1 MAEPMP
7 QPQPR
12 VERRAVPPRVEPDWS
27 RVRAFLAGASSAVV
41 VLLAFLIPSL
51 QDQWDRRQTRIAVDR
66 YVAVGERLLKEAHY
80 ASAEQS
86 FDRAVELAGFQRYDL
101 IEKQIRARVMRI
113 YEDPAWRGATPEEVN
128 EADYIYLIEAQDA
141 PSRTRERAA
150 TLAAYGAFLAS
161 ADRLPEAEARLK
173 ESAQLDPRN
182 PDPHVHLGNLYD
194 DLHRPADAEREY
206 RAALAIE
213 PHHASAQYDLGL
225 LLLAQSRPSEAE
237 TVFRG
242 IVATGSRDSD
252 VRLGL
257 IEALDAQG
265 KRDAARAEADAARLS
280 DPDNRSVAEAAERLS
295 AGHPVNRPRRRAL

>member
-1 MAEPMP
+1 MAEPSP
-7 QPQPR
+7 DPR
-12 VERRAVPPRVEPDWS
+12 VERRAAPPRVEPDWS
-27 RVRAFLAGASSAVV
+27 RVRTFLAGASSGLV

-51 QDQWDRRQTRIAVDR
+51 QDQWDRRQTRMAVDR

-86 FDRAVELAGFQRYDL
+86 FDRAVELAGYQRYDL

-113 YEDPAWRGATPEEVN
+113 YEDPAWRAATPEEVN

-141 PSRTRERAA
+141 PSRARERAA

-173 ESAQLDPRN
+173 ESAALDPKN
-182 PDPHVHLGNLYD
+182 PDSHVHLGNLYD
-194 DLHRPADAEREY
+194 DLHRAPDAEREY
-206 RAALAIE
+206 RAALAID
-213 PHHASAQYDLGL
+213 PHHLSAEYDLGL
-225 LLLAQSRPSEAE
+225 LLLAQDRAPEAE
-237 TVFRG
+237 SVFRG
-242 IVATGSRDSD
+242 ILATGAHDSD

-265 KRDAARAEADAARLS
+265 KREAARAEAEVARLA
-280 DPDNRSVAEAAERLS
+280 DPDNVAVAEAVDKAS
-295 AGHPVNRPRRRAL
+295 AGHRVNRPRRRAL